1 MIFRLYMNTC
11 DTYVLQ
17 NFAEIFH
24 SSSTDLKC
32 TDTKSCAQTW
42 EQKLKEKFV
51 GEDSRL

>member
-1 MIFRLYMNTC
+1 MIFRLHMNTC
-11 DTYVLQ
+11 DTCVLQ

-24 SSSTDLKC
+24 SSTDLKC
-32 TDTKSCAQTW
+32 TDTKSSAQTW